1 MTQTLIHVVHL
12 GLAVVCVAVVSNLT
26 FECFSL
32 RLLLLLGTTGE
43 DLRVVLEG
51 RVVLNSKLGLLLVL
65 EPAPL
70 RPGC

>member
-1 MTQTLIHVVHL
+1 MMPKST
-12 GLAVVCVAVVSNLT
+12 G
-26 FECFSL
+26 L

-65 EPAPL
+65 EPAPTSTRWIISPL